1 MNVSGSGRFFV
12 ILIETNQFP
21 CMDLLRVLF
30 SAMKRLL
37 LLPLLCLAL
46 VFGLTACDSGGSNG
60 DDTEETNNEFSLNV
74 TPKSSTSES
83 ATAKAL
89 RDTTIEGF
97 SFFFSG
103 QDSDGDDAFAI
114 YFNDSESFSN
124 QNAQDGLFGF
134 LARET
139 LRPDEGT
146 YDVDNPDVGLNSGS
160 FVGVLYEDFGD
171 DGFQDAPFYIPQGS
185 NNSFTI
191 DTSNEDEVSGSVDI
205 PNAFAITFDLSTT
218 PASVDTTEVSITGSF
233 TAKNVDDFAAF
244 ATP

>member
-1 MNVSGSGRFFV
+1 
-12 ILIETNQFP
+12 
-21 CMDLLRVLF
+21 
-30 SAMKRLL
+30 MKRLFSL
-37 LLPLLCLAL
+37 PVLCLAILPLL
-46 VFGLTACDSGGSNG
+46 FGLTACDSGGSNG
-60 DDTEETNNEFSLNV
+60 DDTEEINNEFSLDV
-74 TPKSSTSES
+74 TPKSSSS
-83 ATAKAL
+83 AGATAKVL

-114 YFNDSESFSN
+114 YFNDSGSFSG

-139 LRPDEGT
+139 LRPDVGT
-146 YDVDNPDVGLNSGS
+146 YNLDNPDVGVNSNS

-171 DGFQDAPFYIPQGS
+171 DGFQDAPFYIPQGT

-191 DTSNEDEVSGSVDI
+191 NTSTEDEVSGSVDI
-205 PNAFAITFDLSTT
+205 PDAYAITFDLSTT
-218 PASVDTTEVSITGSF
+218 PFTVDTTEVSIKGSF
-233 TAKNVDDFAAF
+233 TAKNVDDFAPF